1 MKSAKSGSVAAAAGI
16 DDLSS
21 DEERAAVEQLQ
32 AKRSSRRATRSL
44 KKRAKDSALQPDQ
57 TGGEASLKQLLAFDV
72 NPSDTRFAAIYTSAN
87 FNIDPSATEFRDT
100 PGMHC
105 RLFLHYFHCSF
116 AFHSIPFSALLR
128 FTRSYG
134 FI

>member
-1 MKSAKSGSVAAAAGI
+1 MKSAKSGVMDAAAGI
-16 DDLSS
+16 EDLSS

-32 AKRSSRRATRSL
+32 AKSSSRRSL
-44 KKRAKDSALQPDQ
+44 KKRVRDSAQQLNP